1 MKTIYKKLIFIFLV
15 IGFSTSLYAQEK
27 KCKSYNIACKVGKFV
42 SDTKEF
48 QKNEWSKEKG
58 KLKIPKIKK

>member
-1 MKTIYKKLIFIFLV
+1 MKIICKKLVFMFLIFSFN
-15 IGFSTSLYAQEK
+15 TSLYAQET

-48 QKNEWSKEKG
+48 QKEEWSKEKG

>member
-1 MKTIYKKLIFIFLV
+1 MKIICKKLIFMFLIF
-15 IGFSTSLYAQEK
+15 GFNTPLYAQET

-48 QKNEWSKEKG
+48 QKEEWSKEKG
-58 KLKIPKIKK
+58 KLKIPKRKK